1 MVDSAADSLYKGGIV
16 FSTSVSLQVINMLL
30 LLTVNYNSENCVLHL
45 RRHVSMVNLR
55 AQELKLLSTLEQL
68 DGKASVEQLT
78 SEAELSDAA
87 VMRTALTLQE
97 KQLVKIHA
105 EPQTIVKLGNEGET
119 HAENGLP
126 ERRLVKALAA
136 ENGEATLDEAIKKA
150 GLDPKFKQIALGWIL
165 RKHCATYNSKTNT
178 LQILDHLLHQVA
190 VPEGNDE
197 KLLRYLH
204 GKNQAPLNALNTE
217 LQTAVQ
223 TLKKRKL
230 LTTEVKTHRI
240 IETTTQG
247 KQAAQQAETAQTEVT
262 QLTPELII
270 TGKWK
275 TSKLQKYNI
284 QAPVAKTWPGKK
296 HPYLS
301 FLEEV
306 RQKLVTLGFKEMTG
320 TSVETSFFNFDA
332 LYTPQDHPAREENGI
347 YFVKNPEFGDIT
359 PYENAVENV
368 KATHENGWTTGSTG
382 WQYKYSTQE
391 AKRLI
396 LRGHGTCLSAR
407 TLLNK
412 NLQIPSRHFSIARCY
427 RPEVVDKTHLS
438 EFNQVEG
445 IIIDPKLTLK
455 DLLGVLEKFALEIA
469 GADKVRFKPDYFPFT
484 EPSVELSAYKKGYG
498 WIEFGGSGIFR
509 PEVTLP
515 LGVKVPVIA
524 WGLGVDRLFMMR
536 AGVDDIRD
544 IFSQSLDWLRRKEV
558 T

>member
-1 MVDSAADSLYKGGIV
+1 MI
-16 FSTSVSLQVINMLL
+16 
-30 LLTVNYNSENCVLHL
+30 
-45 RRHVSMVNLR
+45 MVNLR
-55 AQELKLLSTLEQL
+55 SQELKLLSALEHL
-68 DGKASVEQLT
+68 GGKASVEQLI
-78 SEAELSDAA
+78 SQAKLSDAA

-97 KQLVKIHA
+97 KGFLKIHA
-105 EPQTIVKLGNEGET
+105 EPQVIVKLCAEGET

-126 ERRLVKALAA
+126 ERRLLKAVAA
-136 ENGEATLDEAIKKA
+136 LGGKAELDEAVAKA
-150 GLDPKFKQIALGWIL
+150 ELALKFKQIALGWII
-165 RKHCATYNSKTNT
+165 RKKWAVYNSKTST
-178 LQILDHLLHQVA
+178 LRIANQQDT

-197 KLLRYLH
+197 KLLRQLQ
-204 GKNQAPLNALNTE
+204 GKTQTPLNTLSAE
-217 LQTAVQ
+217 LQPAVQ

-230 LTTEVKTHRI
+230 LTTEDKTRSI
-240 IETTTQG
+240 LEITAAG
-247 KQAAQQAETAQTEVT
+247 KQAAKQGKATAEQVT

-270 TGKWK
+270 TGKWRK
-275 TSKLQKYNI
+275 TKLQKYNI
-284 QAPVAKTWPGKK
+284 KAPVAKTWPGKK

-320 TSVETSFFNFDA
+320 THVETSFFNFDA
-332 LYTPQDHPAREENGI
+332 LYTPQDHPAREEVGI
-347 YFVKNPEFGDIT
+347 YFVKDPEFGDISAYKT
-359 PYENAVENV
+359 AAANV
-368 KATHENGWTTGSTG
+368 KATHENGWRTGSTG
-382 WQYKYSTQE
+382 WQYPYSIQE

-407 TLLNK
+407 TLLRK
-412 NLQIPSRHFSIARCY
+412 DLEIPSKHFSIARCY

-445 IIIDPKLTLK
+445 IVIDEKLTLR

-484 EPSVELSAYKKGYG
+484 EPSVELSAYKEGYG

-515 LGVKVPVIA
+515 LGIEVPVIA
-524 WGLGVDRLFMMR
+524 WGLGIDRLFMMR
-536 AGVDDIRD
+536 AGMDDIRC

-558 T
+558 A